1 MFGNSYLKWVVI
13 IFSLGAVVSAIYT
26 AIFNASPIVTIVLF
40 LVALMLNIVD
50 AILTKKDYEKN
61 TKKINEEIEKYEKSI
76 KKIKKKSRG

>member
-40 LVALMLNIVD
+40 LVALILNIVD
-50 AILTKKDYEKN
+50 GILTKKDYERN
-61 TKKINEEIEKYEKSI
+61 TRKIDEEMEKYEKSI
-76 KKIKKKSRG
+76 KEN

>member
-13 IFSLGAVVSAIYT
+13 KFSLGAVVSAIYT

-40 LVALMLNIVD
+40 LVALVLNIVD
-50 AILTKKDYEKN
+50 GILTKKDYERN
-61 TKKINEEIEKYEKSI
+61 TRKIDEEIEKYEKSI

>member
-13 IFSLGAVVSAIYT
+13 IFSLGTVVSAIYT

-50 AILTKKDYEKN
+50 GILTKKDYEKN

-76 KKIKKKSRG
+76 KKIKKKNRG

>member
-13 IFSLGAVVSAIYT
+13 IFSLGTVVSAIYT

-50 AILTKKDYEKN
+50 GILTKKDYEKN